1 MSNKLIFE
9 TLKAKEDKLQA
20 KLDRLNKK
28 DSAVRDAKSKALSN
42 TLKSYFEGTEGI
54 ETNLVDLKYESSYG
68 ESMEITAQG
77 NSYEK
82 EVWNEDKDDYETKTF
97 FRRNEICTVK
107 LKEYSRWDKDEETGE
122 HFTDLGISTYST
134 SDNYSEFTLERML
147 FTGQVAMIIK
157 DFKDDI
163 LADMN
168 KVYKQQSKL
177 TDKSW
182 EKVAEVKKQIN
193 DIEDQRSKFKEDI
206 FIEDLK
212 NGIKLL
218 GDKKA
223 YIQER
228 FDYGTGSIV
237 AAKITRMSY
246 SGKSAD
252 LEVQVSGRRWNQETE
267 AYEDTV
273 WSKDLEK
280 VRVSNLKDAF
290 LSGYNNIT
298 WERV

>member
-28 DSAVRDAKSKALSN
+28 DSAVRDAKSKALSD
-42 TLKSYFEGTEGI
+42 TLRSYFEGTEGI

-122 HFTDLGISTYST
+122 HFTDLGISTYSS
-134 SDNYSEFTLERML
+134 SDNYSEFTLDRML
-147 FTGQVAMIIK
+147 FTGQVALIIK

-252 LEVQVSGRRWNQETE
+252 LEVKVSGRRWNQETE

>member
-20 KLDRLNKK
+20 KLDKLNKK
-28 DSAVRDAKSKALSN
+28 DRIVRDAKTKALN
-42 TLKSYFEGTEGI
+42 DTLRSYFEGTEGI
-54 ETNLVDLKYESSYG
+54 ETNLIDLKYETSYG
-68 ESMEITAQG
+68 SSMEITAQG

-107 LKEYSRWDKDEETGE
+107 LKEYSRWEDTDKTED
-122 HFTDLGISTYST
+122 HFTDLGMSTYSS

-168 KVYKQQSKL
+168 KVYKQQTKL
-177 TDKSW
+177 TDKTW
-182 EKVAEVKKQIN
+182 EKVAEIKKQIN

-228 FDYGTGSIV
+228 FDYGTGSII

-273 WSKDLEK
+273 WTKDLDK

>member
-1 MSNKLIFE
+1 MSNQLIFE

-20 KLDRLNKK
+20 KLDKLNEKNRE
-28 DSAVRDAKSKALSN
+28 VRDNKSKALN
-42 TLKSYFEGTEGI
+42 DTLRSYFEGTEGI
-54 ETNLVDLKYESSYG
+54 ETNLVDLRYENSYG
-68 ESMEITAQG
+68 TSMEISAQG

-82 EVWNEDKDDYETKTF
+82 EVWNEDKEDYETKTF

-107 LKEYSRWDKDEETGE
+107 LKEYSRWEDTDKTED
-122 HFTDLGISTYST
+122 HFTDLGMSTYSS

-168 KVYKQQSKL
+168 KVYKQQTKL
-177 TDKSW
+177 TDKTW
-182 EKVAEVKKQIN
+182 EKVAEIKKQIN

-228 FDYGTGSIV
+228 FDYGTGSII

-273 WSKDLEK
+273 WTKDLDK

>member
-20 KLDRLNKK
+20 KLDKLNKK
-28 DSAVRDAKSKALSN
+28 DRIVRDAKTKALN
-42 TLKSYFEGTEGI
+42 DTLRSYFEGTEGI
-54 ETNLVDLKYESSYG
+54 ETNLIDLKYETSYG
-68 ESMEITAQG
+68 SSMEITAQG

-82 EVWNEDKDDYETKTF
+82 EVWNEDKEDYETKTF

-107 LKEYSRWDKDEETGE
+107 LKEYSRWEDTDKTED
-122 HFTDLGISTYST
+122 HFTDLGMSTYSS

-168 KVYKQQSKL
+168 KVYKQQTKL
-177 TDKSW
+177 TDKTW
-182 EKVAEVKKQIN
+182 EKVAEIKKQIN

-228 FDYGTGSIV
+228 FDYGTGSII

-252 LEVQVSGRRWNQETE
+252 LEVKVSGRRWNQETE

-273 WSKDLEK
+273 WTKDLDK

>member
-1 MSNKLIFE
+1 MANKLIFE

-20 KLDRLNKK
+20 KLDKLNKK
-28 DSAVRDAKSKALSN
+28 DRVVRDAKTKALN
-42 TLKSYFEGTEGI
+42 DTLRSYFEGTEGI
-54 ETNLVDLKYESSYG
+54 ETNLVDLRYEPTYG
-68 ESMEITAQG
+68 SSMEITAQG
-77 NSYEK
+77 TSYEK
-82 EVWNEDKDDYETKTF
+82 DIWNEDKQDYETKTL
-97 FRRNEICTVK
+97 FRRNEICTVHV
-107 LKEYSRWDKDEETGE
+107 KEVNRYDNDDIGDFYTE
-122 HFTDLGISTYST
+122 LGISTYSS
-134 SDNYSEFTLERML
+134 SDKYSDFTLERML
-147 FTGQVAMIIK
+147 FTGQVGMIIK

-168 KVYKQQSKL
+168 KVYEKHIKL
-177 TDKSW
+177 TDKAW

-193 DIEDQRSKFKEDI
+193 DIEDQRSKYKEDV

-218 GDKKA
+218 EGKTA
-223 YIQER
+223 HIQER
-228 FDYGTGSIV
+228 YDYGTGGVI

-273 WSKDLEK
+273 WSKDLDK
-280 VRVSNLKDAF
+280 VRVSNLKNAF
-290 LSGYNNIT
+290 LTGYNNIT

>member
-20 KLDRLNKK
+20 KLDKLNKK
-28 DSAVRDAKSKALSN
+28 DRIVRDAKTKALN
-42 TLKSYFEGTEGI
+42 DTLRSYFEGTEGI
-54 ETNLVDLKYESSYG
+54 ETNLIDLKYETSYG
-68 ESMEITAQG
+68 SSMEITAQG

-82 EVWNEDKDDYETKTF
+82 EVWNEDKEDYETKTF

-107 LKEYSRWDKDEETGE
+107 LKEYSRWEDTDKTED
-122 HFTDLGISTYST
+122 HFTDLGMSTYSS

-168 KVYKQQSKL
+168 KVYKQQTKL
-177 TDKSW
+177 TDKTW
-182 EKVAEVKKQIN
+182 EKVAEIKKQIN

-273 WSKDLEK
+273 WTKDLDK

>member
-20 KLDRLNKK
+20 KLDKLNKK
-28 DSAVRDAKSKALSN
+28 DRIVRDAKTKALN
-42 TLKSYFEGTEGI
+42 DTLRSYFEGTEGI
-54 ETNLVDLKYESSYG
+54 ETNLIDLKYETSYG
-68 ESMEITAQG
+68 SSMEITAQG

-82 EVWNEDKDDYETKTF
+82 EVWNEDKEDYETKTF

-107 LKEYSRWDKDEETGE
+107 LKEYSRWEDTDKTED
-122 HFTDLGISTYST
+122 HFTDLGMSTYSS

-168 KVYKQQSKL
+168 KVYKQQTKL
-177 TDKSW
+177 TDKTW
-182 EKVAEVKKQIN
+182 EKVAEIKKQIN

-228 FDYGTGSIV
+228 YDYGTGSIV

-273 WSKDLEK
+273 WTKDLDK

>member
-1 MSNKLIFE
+1 MSNQLIFE
-9 TLKAKEDKLQA
+9 TLQAKEDKLQA
-20 KLDRLNKK
+20 KLEKLDNKNREDRDN
-28 DSAVRDAKSKALSN
+28 KSKALSD

-54 ETNLVDLKYESSYG
+54 ETTLVDLKYESSYG
-68 ESMEITAQG
+68 SSMEITAQG

-82 EVWNEDKDDYETKTF
+82 EVWSEDKQDYETKTF
-97 FRRNEICTVK
+97 FRRNEICTVH
-107 LKEYSRWDKDEETGE
+107 LKEYNKWDNDKDTGNR
-122 HFTDLGISTYST
+122 FIDLGISTYSS
-134 SDNYSEFTLERML
+134 SDKYSDFNIERML
-147 FTGQVAMIIK
+147 FTGQVGMIIK
-157 DFKDDI
+157 DFKDDM

-168 KVYKQQSKL
+168 KVYEKQTKI

-182 EKVAEVKKQIN
+182 DKVAVVKKQIH

-218 GDKKA
+218 DDKKA

-228 FDYGTGSIV
+228 YDYGTGSII

-252 LEVQVSGRRWNQETE
+252 LEVQVSGRRWNQDTE

-290 LSGYNNIT
+290 LSGYNNLT
-298 WERV
+298 WERA